1 MTEKAE
7 PGKKMI
13 LKEFKNFQNS
23 NSEEFNKILKENI
36 FFEKPEEFEEDSI
49 YEFHSSDIEE
59 AFDFDYDNEYD
70 LWKKKHNPE
79 KKIKIY
85 IKHQGK
91 NLLFLSNRI
100 YLILHKK
107 FDFKIQFSISSS
119 DSDVK
124 IEEIEDSEENYNEKK
139 PKKRKN

>member
-70 LWKKKHNPE
+70 LWKKSTIQ
-79 KKIKIY
+79 KK
-85 IKHQGK
+85 
-91 NLLFLSNRI
+91 N
-100 YLILHKK
+100 
-107 FDFKIQFSISSS
+107 
-119 DSDVK
+119 
-124 IEEIEDSEENYNEKK
+124 
-139 PKKRKN
+139 